1 MRQSLIDLFKQ
12 TVVFQYCLPHG
23 DVQKS
28 VYSTMDDHCYMC
40 VEDQD
45 LSRIIYNSLID
56 YAFNE
61 NEMQDEDINL
71 LHIEAISQRMR
82 IEEGDDEQT
91 QKKYG
96 FFGEVLLNLMLR
108 IYYSTNSIIAKG
120 YFYDIL
126 KPEEPKG
133 YDSYHLIET
142 DENTLLWFG
151 EVKFYESYKL
161 AIKSVFNNIEK
172 AISDNYFKN
181 NLLALTPKR
190 RNLETDSQVINQLIL
205 ELRKNPQ
212 ISIAEMVEK
221 HRLQL
226 VYPIFI
232 LCNYDINYDTTI
244 SSMINHIKEKYS
256 GKNLNIGIDYNL
268 FFILLPVSNVAQ
280 IKSQVLQWIKSK
292 QSLSLL

>member
-1 MRQSLIDLFKQ
+1 MCID
-12 TVVFQYCLPHG
+12 
-23 DVQKS
+23 
-28 VYSTMDDHCYMC
+28 
-40 VEDQD
+40 DQE

-61 NEMQDEDINL
+61 NEMQDDDINL
-71 LHIEAISQRMR
+71 LHAEAISQRMR

-96 FFGEVLLNLMLR
+96 FFGEVLLNLILR
-108 IYYSTNSIIAKG
+108 IYYSTSAIIAKG

-133 YDSYHLIET
+133 YDSYHLIEAE
-142 DENTLLWFG
+142 DCAQLWFG
-151 EVKFYESYKL
+151 EVKFHESYQQ
-161 AIKSVFNNIEK
+161 AIGSVFKNIEK

-190 RNLETDSQVINQLIL
+190 RDLNTDSQIIGGIISD
-205 ELRKNPQ
+205 LRKNPL
-212 ISIAEMVEK
+212 ISIVELVDRYHLK
-221 HRLQL
+221 L

-232 LCNYDINYDTTI
+232 LCNTSSNYDTTI
-244 SSMINHIKEKYS
+244 ASIIKHIKDKYS
-256 GKNLNIGIDYNL
+256 GKNLSIGIDYNL

>member
-1 MRQSLIDLFKQ
+1 MAKYLLVLICWLLTSAHVFAYQRQ
-12 TVVFQYCLPHG
+12 
-23 DVQKS
+23 
-28 VYSTMDDHCYMC
+28 
-40 VEDQD
+40 VENFVRSCDNGG
-45 LSRIIYNSLID
+45 LCISRS
-56 YAFNE
+56 
-61 NEMQDEDINL
+61 NL
-71 LHIEAISQRMR
+71 
-82 IEEGDDEQT
+82 
-91 QKKYG
+91 
-96 FFGEVLLNLMLR
+96 VLYR
-108 IYYSTNSIIAKG
+108 KI
-120 YFYDIL
+120 
-126 KPEEPKG
+126 
-133 YDSYHLIET
+133 
-142 DENTLLWFG
+142 
-151 EVKFYESYKL
+151 
-161 AIKSVFNNIEK
+161 FNNIEK